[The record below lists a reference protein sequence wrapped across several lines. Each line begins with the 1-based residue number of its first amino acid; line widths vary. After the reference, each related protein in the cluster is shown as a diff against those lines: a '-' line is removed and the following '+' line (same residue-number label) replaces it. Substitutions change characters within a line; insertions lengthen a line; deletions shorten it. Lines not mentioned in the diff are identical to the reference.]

1 MPLFRPFLWCFV
13 LASGAHAGLLA
24 HWKLDSSPDDEVAS
38 FPATWNDTP
47 SYVTE
52 VSAPDSTAAAS
63 LAGGWLGA
71 GTGMNFERSQVFS
84 VSAWIK
90 GTTQDSTIIGDMV
103 QGEGFRGWEMHVGT
117 TENGGSAD
125 SVTVWLVNDYPAIA
139 LQVNAVANVLDN
151 QWHHVAFTYDGLSSA
166 SGLKIYV
173 DGALAATST
182 GLDTLGDSIANNET
196 AGLNIGTRMDGAAH
210 TFAGGIDEVA
220 IFDHVLTA
228 GEMTSVYQNG
238 VESISFPK
246 ILATVPQAG
255 QSVDVLTTADVRF
268 SFPVSGVDAADLRI
282 NGNAATAVEA
292 VDSKNYRFTF
302 PTPPQGDV
310 YFTWAAGHG
319 ITGLNGVAGQT
330 QDWSCKFVPVLPPGQ
345 LVITEF
351 LAKNAGGR
359 EDEDHDTPD
368 WIELT
373 NPGTANVDL
382 AGWALSDDADAPRM
396 WVLPSRVLA
405 PGVSLIVF
413 ASGKNRT
420 NPAGTLHTNF
430 KLSDDGGY
438 LSLSDPS
445 GTVVQEYNEYP
456 KQEGNVSFG
465 LSATGKPSDGRSV
478 WRYQPLTPLATNSS
492 SPYSGAAILS
502 MEHSPAIPVVGDP
515 ITVTLR
521 TSPESAPVFPP
532 TLFYKRMHGSESQVT
547 FFDDGLHGDG
557 AAGDK
562 VWTATI
568 PAQGAAGEMIRWR
581 ASLSIS
587 SVTSRWPINSNT
599 SLPLPVYE
607 GTVISGNTGGQ
618 VLPVYQ
624 IFVPGYAFPTS
635 TSQTGIDSDG
645 GGKGAFF
652 GNGKL
657 YDNVLIRIKG
667 TTSRYLFKRSHRVD
681 FNPGRDFE
689 WSPDFPAQ
697 RELNLNS
704 EFNDPSYLRQNQ
716 QLWMHRDSGGA
727 GAQHFPVRVLMNG
740 ANWQLAFHT
749 YSADSELV
757 ETMGLDPRGALYKQV
772 GTLSTGSGGEKK
784 ARKWEGTQ
792 DYTDFKNGI
801 ASGQSAN
808 AKFTYIHDNTN
819 LPAVINYLAVTRIAQ
834 EADDVWANMVIYRDS
849 DGTKEWQPIPFDLN
863 LSFGQLFYGNVADNM
878 TVHGDHDQNKA
889 HPLYGTSTTQPIYG
903 GNGYN
908 RLYEAVIMHPVS
920 RAMLLRRIRTLSDK
934 YLTQSAA
941 TSPLDTNFDTL
952 GALIQTDANIDRSQW
967 GLPPNSGAY
976 GLGPGISPAQG
987 LATLKSSFLQVRRTH
1002 FFTTHSV
1009 NNTGKP
1015 IGVNRDQNAGIPNAQ
1030 VALPVVQ
1037 FGTVMAH
1044 PPGNQN
1050 QEYIQL
1056 NNPGTEAVDISGW
1069 TLRGSGGL
1077 FKLKGGT
1084 VIPSAGSV
1092 YVSPDVTSFRNRS
1105 TSPKKGENRLV
1116 VGPYSG
1122 HLSPYGETL
1131 KLENEAGTVM
1141 AQVVVPPD
1149 PNAPPVSLAVTEI
1162 MSNSAHTTN
1171 TVNGDWWELTNTGNN
1186 AVELAGFSW
1195 DDNHLVPNAH
1205 VFPVFSLAAGE
1216 TIVILNED
1224 DQDEVESFRAAWNV
1238 PESVRFLTREDFNLP
1253 DLAGLGNGDSVA
1265 VYLPDGTQVARADYP
1280 SHSAG
1285 KSRAWFR
1292 NGVAVPG
1299 GYSVVQ
1305 KYGATRSNQTPADVG
1320 SPGYA
1325 PADPTT
1331 LTTPYDI
1338 WAAENDLWGNPADPA
1353 VGLGVDPDGDGRS
1366 NLSEYAFGG
1375 NPRLADT
1382 PLPQTLTALP
1392 EGGYQL
1398 TFTRKAGDPSL
1409 DFSIETS
1416 GDLAVW
1422 TRIALTPVS
1431 ETPHPTLPGYVET
1444 TCAVPAGAAP
1454 QFIRAV
1460 AE

>member
-1 MPLFRPFLWCFV
+1 MPIRHLLLWCCALV
-13 LASGAHAGLLA
+13 TPAHAGLLA
-24 HWKLDSSPDDEVAS
+24 HWKLDNSSADEVAD
-38 FPATWNDTP
+38 FPMTWNDTAA
-47 SYVTE
+47 YVSE
-52 VSAPDSTAAAS
+52 VGAPASAAAAS
-63 LAGGWLGA
+63 LTGQWLAGG
-71 GTGMNFERSQVFS
+71 TGLNFERSQAFS

-90 GTTQDSTIIGDMV
+90 GAPQDSTILGDMV
-103 QGEGFRGWEMHVGT
+103 QGEGFRGWELHVGT

-125 SVTVWLVNDYPAIA
+125 SITVWLVNDYPAIA
-139 LQVNAVANVLDN
+139 LQVNASANVLDN
-151 QWHHVAFTYDGLSSA
+151 QWHHVAFTYDGMSSA
-166 SGLKIYV
+166 SGLKIYI

-182 GLDTLGDSIANNET
+182 GLDTLGDSIVNNET
-196 AGLNIGTRMDGAAH
+196 AGLNIGTRMDGAMH
-210 TFAGGIDEVA
+210 TFNGGIDEVA
-220 IFDHVLTA
+220 IFDHVLTGA
-228 GEMTSVYQNG
+228 EMTSVHQNG

-282 NGNAATAVEA
+282 NGGAATAVQA
-292 VDSKNYRFTF
+292 IDSKNYRFTF
-302 PTPPQGDV
+302 PSPPQGDV
-310 YFTWAAGHG
+310 YFTWTAGHG
-319 ITGLNGVAGQT
+319 ITGLNGVAAQPLG
-330 QDWSCKFVPVLPPGQ
+330 WSCKFVPVLPAGQ
-345 LVITEF
+345 VVITEF

-368 WIELT
+368 WIEIT

-382 AGWALSDDADAPRM
+382 EGWALSDDADAPRM
-396 WVLPSRVLA
+396 WVMPSRVLA
-405 PGVSLIVF
+405 PGVSLVIF
-413 ASGKNRT
+413 ASGKNRV

-465 LSATGKPSDGRSV
+465 LTPTGKPSDGRSA
-478 WRYQPLTPLATNSS
+478 WRYQPLTPLGVNSS
-492 SPYSGAAILS
+492 SPYSAAAILS
-502 MEHSPAIPVVGDP
+502 MESTPAVPVAGDP
-515 ITVTLR
+515 IVVTIR
-521 TSPESAPVFPP
+521 TSPESTTVFPP
-532 TLFYKRMHGSESQVT
+532 SLYYKRMHGNESQVA
-547 FFDDGLHGDG
+547 FSDDGLHGDG
-557 AAGDK
+557 AAGDR

-568 PAQGAAGEMIRWR
+568 PAQGVAGEMIRWR
-581 ASLSIS
+581 ASLVSN
-587 SVTSRWPINSNT
+587 SVTSRWPINSNP
-599 SLPLPVYE
+599 SQPLPVYE
-607 GTVISGNTGGQ
+607 GTVLSGNTGGQ

-624 IFVPGYAFPTS
+624 IFVSGYTIPGSINQVP
-635 TSQTGIDSDG
+635 IDTDNG
-645 GGKGAFF
+645 GRGAFF

-667 TTSRYLFKRSHRVD
+667 TTSRYLYKRSHRVD

-689 WSPDFPAQ
+689 WSDEFPAQ

-704 EFNDPSYLRQNQ
+704 EYNDPSYLRQNQ

-772 GTLSTGSGGEKK
+772 GTLSTGSGAEKK
-784 ARKWEGTQ
+784 SRKWEGSQ
-792 DYTDFKNGI
+792 DYADFKAGI
-801 ASGQSAN
+801 GSGQSAN
-808 AKFTYIHDNTN
+808 ARFTFIHDNTN
-819 LPAVINYLAVTRIAQ
+819 LPAVINYLAVTRLAQ

-863 LSFGQLFYGNVADNM
+863 LSFGQLFYGGVSDNM
-878 TVHGDHDQNKA
+878 TVHGDHDQNKS
-889 HPLYGTSTTQPIYG
+889 HPLYGTSTTLPVYG
-903 GNGYN
+903 DNGYN
-908 RLYEAVIMHPVS
+908 RLYQAVIMHPVS

-952 GALIQTDANIDRSQW
+952 GALIQTDANIDRSLW

-976 GLGPGISPAQG
+976 GLGSGISPAQG

-1009 NNTGKP
+1009 NNTSKP
-1015 IGVNRDQNAGIPNAQ
+1015 IGVGRTDNAGIPNAQ

-1037 FGTVMAH
+1037 FGTVEAH
-1044 PPGNQN
+1044 PVGSQD
-1050 QEYIQL
+1050 QEYVQI
-1056 NNPGTEAVDISGW
+1056 NNPGTDAVDVSGW

-1084 VIPSAGSV
+1084 VIPASGSV
-1092 YVSPDVTSFRNRS
+1092 YVSPNVTAFRNRAI
-1105 TSPKKGENRLV
+1105 SPKKGENRLV

-1122 HLSPYGETL
+1122 HFSPYGETL
-1131 KLENEAGTVM
+1131 KLENETGIVI

-1195 DDNHLVPNAH
+1195 DDNHLAPNAH
-1205 VFPVFSLAAGE
+1205 IFPSFNLAAGE

-1224 DQDEVESFRAAWNV
+1224 DQDEVESFRAAWNL

-1265 VYLPDGTQVARADYP
+1265 VYLPDGTQIARADYA

-1285 KSRAWFR
+1285 KSRAWFT

-1299 GYSVVQ
+1299 GYSLVQ

-1325 PADPTT
+1325 AKDPSTI
-1331 LTTPYDI
+1331 LEPYDI
-1338 WAAENDLWGNPADPA
+1338 WAAENDLWGNPADPGA
-1353 VGLGVDPDGDGRS
+1353 GRGADADGDGRT
-1366 NLSEYAFGG
+1366 NQTEYAFGG
-1375 NPRLADT
+1375 IPRVSDT
-1382 PLPQTLTALP
+1382 PLPQTVTALP
-1392 EGGYQL
+1392 EGGHEW
-1398 TFTRKAGDPSL
+1398 TFVRRSNDASL
-1409 DFSIETS
+1409 DFAVETS
-1416 GDLAVW
+1416 TDLSQW
-1422 TRIALTPVS
+1422 TRVTLVPLR
-1431 ETPHPTLPGYVET
+1431 ENPHPTLSGYVET
-1444 TCAVPAGAAP
+1444 TCAVPAGEAA
-1454 QFIRAV
+1454 QFLRAA